1 MILILQS
8 SNSKIN
14 FEANVISGFSEL
26 KYYCPID
33 HSKQYLTTKVII
45 ISA

>member
-1 MILILQS
+1 LILLS

-14 FEANVISGFSEL
+14 FEANGISGFSEL
-26 KYYCPID
+26 IYYCSID
-33 HSKQYLTTKVII
+33 HSKQYLTTEVTI